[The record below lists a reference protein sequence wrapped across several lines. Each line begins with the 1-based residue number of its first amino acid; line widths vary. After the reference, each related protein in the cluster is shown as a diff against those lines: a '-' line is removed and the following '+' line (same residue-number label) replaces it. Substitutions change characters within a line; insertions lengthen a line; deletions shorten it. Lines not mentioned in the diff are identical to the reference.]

1 MRAKALAL
9 RLLVTCLN
17 PKSVNQ
23 AWEIAKQRQNYVENE
38 SPAKAFTNEYAQRGK
53 NNRKNNT
60 PETHNF
66 SIAIKMQVIVK
77 KGI

>member
-1 MRAKALAL
+1 
-9 RLLVTCLN
+9 
-17 PKSVNQ
+17 VNQ
-23 AWEIAKQRQNYVENE
+23 AREIAKQRQNYVENE
-38 SPAKAFTNEYAQRGK
+38 SPAKAFTNKYAQRRQ
-53 NNRKNNT
+53 NNRKNYT